1 MKMGVGFFVFN
12 RATTVRECT
21 SRWMYLTEPRP
32 SGSAHRDACIQQS
45 HDRKGVHIEMH
56 VFNIVAVHSLTVV
69 ALLRSWFCYSSYT
82 SSTIR
87 CSIALNRQ

>member
-56 VFNIVAVHSLTVV
+56 VFNRATTVRECTSRCLYLT
-69 ALLRSWFCYSSYT
+69 L
-82 SSTIR
+82 
-87 CSIALNRQ
+87 